1 MLPRGTLASAPHA
14 RTAHGRSAVRPR
26 SLSDYVLPH
35 QVTPKIRRQVTDRY
49 TPGPAY
55 PRSSMRSSYAACRRS
70 ADFVARDVV
79 ATCTHHDSC
88 ARVRRVNMAM
98 RCGCR
103 AGLGR
108 FVLSTIFDYRFATGR
123 SFSQRFPRPRF
134 PAFSSV
140 FPGPA
145 APPRSGSAERV
156 AGQPARRPP
165 PTKQSAPAPAPT
177 PQSDRRHTRSPNQT
191 RAHGLRDQPGL

>member
-26 SLSDYVLPH
+26 SLSDYVLLH

-123 SFSQRFPRPRF
+123 SFSQRFPVPVFQRF
-134 PAFSSV
+134 PAFSPAPPRRRAQARLSASPV
-140 FPGPA
+140 NPPA
-145 APPRSGSAERV
+145 APPQRSN
-156 AGQPARRPP
+156 PP
-165 PTKQSAPAPAPT
+165 RLPL
-177 PQSDRRHTRSPNQT
+177 RHH
-191 RAHGLRDQPGL
+191 RATEDIQDHRIRLEHMA